1 MSAIAPTAGEKR
13 IECGKVYLVGAGP
26 GDPDLLTVRAV
37 RLLSSADVVVYDR
50 LISRE
55 ILDLVP
61 VGVSRIAVGKY
72 SGHHSVC
79 QEDTNKA
86 LVALARSNRCVVRL
100 KGGDPFVFGRGSE
113 EALFIRQAGIAF
125 EVVPGITA
133 AVACSAYAGI
143 PLTHRG
149 VSKGFRVVTGHLQQN
164 GSLDLDWDAM
174 VDPECTLVIYMGLGS
189 LGHIV
194 QQLKSAGLSPEIPA
208 AAIQDGTT
216 PEQKSVLGTLDSLCG
231 LVRHHGMKPP
241 TLIVIGHSAA
251 LAADLSWFDPVA
263 QEQNEFAPS
272 VVWAGC

>member
-1 MSAIAPTAGEKR
+1 MRGSTQG
-13 IECGKVYLVGAGP
+13 
-26 GDPDLLTVRAV
+26 
-37 RLLSSADVVVYDR
+37 
-50 LISRE
+50 
-55 ILDLVP
+55 
-61 VGVSRIAVGKY
+61 
-72 SGHHSVC
+72 
-79 QEDTNKA
+79 
-86 LVALARSNRCVVRL
+86 
-100 KGGDPFVFGRGSE
+100 GGDPFVFGRGGE
-113 EALFIRQAGIAF
+113 EALFIRRAGIAF

-149 VSKGFRVVTGHLQQN
+149 VSKGFRVVTGHLQHN

-189 LGHIV
+189 LEHIV
-194 QQLKSAGLSPEIPA
+194 QKLVSAGLSPDIPA

-216 PEQKSVLGTLDSLCG
+216 PEQKSVFGTLDSLSG
-231 LVRHHGMKPP
+231 LVKQHAMKPP

-251 LAADLSWFDPVA
+251 LGANLSWFDPVA